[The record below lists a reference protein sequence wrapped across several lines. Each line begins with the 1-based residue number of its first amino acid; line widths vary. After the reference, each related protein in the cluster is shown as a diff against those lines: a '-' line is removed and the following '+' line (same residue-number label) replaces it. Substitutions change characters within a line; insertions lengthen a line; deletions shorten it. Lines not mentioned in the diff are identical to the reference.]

1 MLHGTW
7 CTPEI
12 MKVLNTRYYMLKI
25 HQVHH
30 FPEQQ
35 RKCGLFAS
43 YVNIWL
49 QIKQESSGWPFWV
62 TVVATE
68 PDLMVL

>member
-12 MKVLNTRYYMLKI
+12 MKVPNMRYHMLKI

-43 YVNIWL
+43 YVKFKLNRSQVAGPPGL
-49 QIKQESSGWPFWV
+49 Q
-62 TVVATE
+62 
-68 PDLMVL
+68 